1 LSSTNN
7 DIGKVFKEA
16 FDGFEM
22 EPTADLWASINERNV
37 EAGNVNRFSVLTKIA
52 ASVAI
57 IAIISAIAFFAIDK
71 NDKQENSPIV
81 ETETKIIQ
89 KEQAP
94 IVQIEEANTIE
105 SNINKEQV
113 KEEKAI
119 SVKPTNIQP
128 KKKTKKKEKVSIAAI
143 APIKKEITE
152 KQDITLA
159 TTNNN
164 IDTVIVVKTQDINEH
179 TIVETSSEKENYVV
193 DSNDEIVVIEPD
205 TFHVSFGDDKVI
217 CFGEDAILEVED
229 GFFYRWN
236 TGDIMNKVMVSPTE
250 NSEYTVTVSDSKG
263 NSLTHVYNVI
273 IDRSCSALFIPSA
286 FTPNADGQNDVFKA
300 EGNGIL
306 KMRMFVFDR
315 NGNKVFETTN
325 IDDSWD
331 GTYKGR
337 LLDGGMF
344 FYQAEYSDAMGYS
357 HVKKGQVTLI
367 K

>member
-1 LSSTNN
+1 LNSTNN
-7 DIGKVFKEA
+7 DIGKAFKEA

-37 EAGNVNRFSVLTKIA
+37 EVGNVNRFSVLTKIA
-52 ASVAI
+52 ASVAV
-57 IAIISAIAFFAIDK
+57 IAIISAVAFFAIDK
-71 NDKQENSPIV
+71 NDKQRNNPVVQNEIK
-81 ETETKIIQ
+81 TIQ

-94 IVQIEEANTIE
+94 IVQIEEVNTID
-105 SNINKEQV
+105 SNINEEQI
-113 KEEKAI
+113 EEAKAI
-119 SVKPTNIQP
+119 SVKPTIIQP
-128 KKKTKKKEKVSIAAI
+128 KKINSKKEKESIAANT
-143 APIKKEITE
+143 PIKKEITE
-152 KQDITLA
+152 EQDITLA
-159 TTNNN
+159 TDNN
-164 IDTVIVVKTQDINEH
+164 IIDEVAVINAQI
-179 TIVETSSEKENYVV
+179 IVEAPSKKENDVI
-193 DSNDEIVVIEPD
+193 DNNDEVVVIEPD
-205 TFHVSFGDDKVI
+205 TFHVSFGDDKVV

-229 GFFYRWN
+229 GYFYRWN
-236 TGDIMNKVMVSPTE
+236 TGDIMNKVKVSPTE

-263 NSLTHVYNVI
+263 NSVTHIYNVI

>member
-1 LSSTNN
+1 MSSTNN
-7 DIGKVFKEA
+7 DIGKAFKEA

-22 EPTADLWASINERNV
+22 EPAADLWASINERNV

-57 IAIISAIAFFAIDK
+57 IAIISAVAFFAIDK
-71 NDKQENSPIV
+71 NDKQENPPIV
-81 ETETKIIQ
+81 ETEIKTIQ
-89 KEQAP
+89 KEQAS
-94 IVQIEEANTIE
+94 IVQIEEVN
-105 SNINKEQV
+105 NIDSIINEEQIIKED
-113 KEEKAI
+113 KAI
-119 SVKPTNIQP
+119 IVKPTNTQA
-128 KKKTKKKEKVSIAAI
+128 KKISNKKEKGNIAVKK
-143 APIKKEITE
+143 PIKKEIIAEPVNAPIIDEVVATE
-152 KQDITLA
+152 IQEVNEVAIAETYSEKVNDVID
-159 TTNNN
+159 NNN
-164 IDTVIVVKTQDINEH
+164 
-179 TIVETSSEKENYVV
+179 
-193 DSNDEIVVIEPD
+193 EIVVVEPD
-205 TFHVSFGDDKVI
+205 TFYVSFGDDKVV

-229 GFFYRWN
+229 GYFYRWN
-236 TGDIMNKVMVSPTE
+236 TGDIMNKVKVSPTE

-263 NSLTHVYNVI
+263 NSVIHVYNVI

-344 FYQAEYSDAMGYS
+344 FYQAEYSDAMGNQ